1 MNRNVIEEIVQQAFT
16 SPTVPRKPLDL
27 TPKQVIFN
35 PPATIVY
42 WPDGD
47 KTVVRCDND
56 EFSEEFGYAM
66 ACMRKIYGTRA
77 EFKAQ
82 FKNAFRPQE
91 KSVKTKKAK
100 ADVAVQHKSSG
111 SHITLDKLLRDL
123 AGNDSIGVQIAFRHK
138 DV

>member
-91 KSVKTKKAK
+91 KPVKTKKAK
-100 ADVAVQHKSSG
+100 VDAVVQRKSSG

-123 AGNDSIGVQIAFRHK
+123 AGNDSIGVQIAFRPK